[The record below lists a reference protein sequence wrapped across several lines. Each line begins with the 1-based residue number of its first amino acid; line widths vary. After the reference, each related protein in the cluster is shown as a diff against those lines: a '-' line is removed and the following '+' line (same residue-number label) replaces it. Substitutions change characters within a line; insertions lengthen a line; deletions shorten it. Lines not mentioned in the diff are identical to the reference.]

1 MFRIRQYDD
10 YDEAVIEWR
19 RLGLP
24 RDFIDRRRMLGTVFA
39 YADMID
45 PSEASRLQKLVK
57 AAQGGEALICLKLG
71 GRTLMIAAPPSFY
84 EKVAMEPGDLGPA
97 AEQLAAALRNFSS
110 RYTAPWKLPAMDM
123 RLDRTIVMGI
133 LNVTPDSFHD
143 GGKHPDAVAHG
154 LRMVAE
160 GADIIDVGGES
171 TRPGAE
177 PTTVEDEMARV
188 LPVIEQL
195 VVRTSTPISVDTRHW
210 QVAEAAAKAGAV
222 IVNDVSGLR
231 DAEMRRV
238 VRDRHLAAVVMHMRG
253 APQDMQSD
261 TRYQDMVGE
270 VFAFLRQQVQTC
282 VSDGIPAQSLVLD
295 PGLGFSKSAE
305 GNLEL
310 LRRLREFRSLGL
322 PVLVGASHKAFVGRV
337 IGDMQA
343 PRLEGSLAAATIAVQ
358 NGASIVRAHDVRET
372 RSAVRMAD
380 AVAGRLS
387 P

>member
-45 PSEASRLQKLVK
+45 PAEAVRLQKLVK
-57 AAQGGEALICLKLG
+57 AQGGEALICLKLG

-84 EKVAMEPGDLGPA
+84 EKVAMEPGELGPV

-110 RYTAPWKLPAMDM
+110 RYTAPWKLPTMDL
-123 RLDRTIVMGI
+123 RLDRTLVMGI

-143 GGKHPDAVAHG
+143 GSKHPDAVAHA
-154 LRMVAE
+154 LHMIAE

-177 PTTVEDEMARV
+177 PVPFEEEIARV

-195 VVRTSTPISVDTRHW
+195 SARTSIPISVDTRHW
-210 QVAEAAAKAGAV
+210 QVAEAAAKAGAA

-231 DAEMRRV
+231 DEAMRGV
-238 VRDRHLAAVVMHMRG
+238 VRDRHLGAVVMHMRG
-253 APQDMQSD
+253 TPQDMQSD

-282 VSDGIPAQSLVLD
+282 VSEGIPAQSLVLD
-295 PGLGFSKSAE
+295 PGIGFSKSAE